1 MKRLS
6 TFILV
11 SACMLAMFACAQPKY
26 KVTIADNYPI
36 VNELKN
42 SYGAGEEVTIQLA
55 TLTEHYYELF
65 VNGVEQEMNMELSSW
80 DTYTYFTFTMPEED
94 VLVTIEDRWV
104 EIPEG
109 PQQPSASNPDED
121 SSQLLDFK

>member
-1 MKRLS
+1 MKKLKAFVLS
-6 TFILV
+6 LACIFGMT
-11 SACMLAMFACAQPKY
+11 ACMQPKY

-36 VNELKN
+36 ENELKS
-42 SYGAGEEVTIQLA
+42 SYAAGEEVTIQLA

-94 VLVTIEDRWV
+94 VLVTIEDV
-104 EIPEG
+104 SVDIPEA
-109 PQQPSASNPDED
+109 PQ
-121 SSQLLDFK
+121 